1 MKYLIIIHKLFSKNT
16 SRYSMYPLKNNK
28 KNHIKTLLFLCSVF
42 AFGLQLNAQDL
53 SLSGVVTQGEYPVEG
68 VLVYAKNTSY
78 STTTNQKGFYQLNLP
93 AGEYAFVF
101 ALGNKKT
108 VKLNLQ
114 ASQILNVN
122 LDEAVESLDE
132 ISVKAFRVSAEAPI
146 THSNLSKEELSKR
159 NLGQDIATQLNF
171 LPNVVTTS
179 DAGAGIGYT
188 GFRVRGTA
196 NQGINVT
203 INGIPYNDAE
213 SSTSFFVN
221 LQDFTSSV
229 ENLQL
234 QRGVGTSTNG
244 PGAFGASLNILT
256 DEVSTESYASISNS
270 FGSFNTRRHN
280 LKFSTG
286 LMDNH
291 IEVSGRLSQIKSDGY
306 IDRASSDL
314 KSYFLQA
321 AYKDDNTL
329 IKLINF
335 AGSEVT
341 YQSWFGV
348 DRETAEN
355 NPTFNPA
362 GQRFDENGNPDGF
375 HPNQVD
381 NYKQDHFQAHW
392 NQRYDNKWSSSV
404 SLNYTYGRGFFEEY
418 VDDWASQ
425 NINFDGESALSFYG
439 LSDVNIGGETIST
452 SDIVRR
458 RWLDNDYYVVSG
470 NLNYKDEQW
479 DIVSGAFFSY
489 YEGDHFGEV
498 IWARFA
504 SDSEIGERYYEGVG
518 IKTEASAFAKANY
531 RLNEQFQF
539 YLDLQGRII
548 SYETTGNNN
557 QNLPFVVDENF
568 EFFNPKLGLS
578 YKLNTNNQF
587 YASFARAYREPNR
600 TDFENG
606 SPRPER
612 LDDFELG
619 WRHNTERVS
628 LSVNGFYMNYKD
640 QLVLTGALD
649 DVGAPIR
656 ANSGSSYR
664 LGLEVDANVKI
675 GSKISVVPNVALSQN
690 QNRDFVFQ
698 RDGVLQNLGN
708 TEISYSPSIVAGNT
722 FIYQPT
728 ENFYTAFLSKYVGE
742 QFLGNIESPVSQLD
756 AFFTNDLNFVYTLK
770 GIPSIKSIDFSLLVN
785 NIFDVDY
792 ISNGY
797 FFTFDDDFSDPGAIT
812 TIEGAG
818 FYPQAGI
825 NFLAGVTLKF

>member
-1 MKYLIIIHKLFSKNT
+1 MKTVLFAFTLCLCGIINAQNFTLSGNVTQDKMPVEGALVYVKNSTYSTATNLSGYYELKLPAGT
-16 SRYSMYPLKNNK
+16 YDV
-28 KNHIKTLLFLCSVF
+28 VF
-42 AFGLQLNAQDL
+42 AFG
-53 SLSGVVTQGEYPVEG
+53 
-68 VLVYAKNTSY
+68 
-78 STTTNQKGFYQLNLP
+78 
-93 AGEYAFVF
+93 
-101 ALGNKKT
+101 NKKT
-108 VKLNLQ
+108 IK
-114 ASQILNVN
+114 VN
-122 LDEAVESLDE
+122 LTESITLDVDLAKALESLDE
-132 ISVKAFRVSAEAPI
+132 ISVKAVRVSAEAPI
-146 THSNLSKEELSKR
+146 THSNLSKTELAKR
-159 NLGQDIATQLNF
+159 NLGQDIATQINF

-213 SSTSFFVN
+213 SATSFFVN

-256 DEVSTESYASISNS
+256 DAVATESYASISNS
-270 FGSFNTRRHN
+270 LGSFNTRRHN
-280 LKFSTG
+280 VKFSTG

-375 HPNQVD
+375 HPDQVD
-381 NYKQDHFQAHW
+381 NYKQDHFQLHW
-392 NQRYDNKWSSSV
+392 NQKYSQYWTSSF

-418 VDDWASQ
+418 IDDWASK
-425 NINFDGESALSFYG
+425 NINFDGESALGFYG
-439 LSDVNIGGETIST
+439 LPNVTIGGETISS

-458 RWLDNDYYVVSG
+458 RWLDNDYYVASG
-470 NLNYKDEQW
+470 NVNYKDSQW
-479 DIVSGAFFSY
+479 DVISGAFFSY

-504 SDSEIGERYYEGVG
+504 SDSETGERYYNGVG
-518 IKTEASAFAKANY
+518 KKTEFSAFAKANY
-531 RLNEQFQF
+531 KLNDKFLF
-539 YLDLQGRII
+539 YLDLQGRLIN
-548 SYETTGNNN
+548 YETTG
-557 QNLPFVVDENF
+557 QNSSTNLFEVNENF

-578 YKLNTNNQF
+578 YKMNAQNQF

-619 WRHNTERVS
+619 WRHSTDGLS
-628 LSVNGFYMNYKD
+628 LNINGYYMNYKD
-640 QLVLTGALD
+640 QLVLTGAID
-649 DVGAPIR
+649 NVGAPIR

-664 LGLEVDANVKI
+664 LGVEIDANVKI
-675 GSKISVVPNVALSQN
+675 NEKFSVVPNLALSEN
-690 QNRDFVFQ
+690 RNRDFVFQ

-728 ENFYTAFLSKYVGE
+728 EAFYAAFLSKYVGE
-742 QFLGNIESPVSQLD
+742 QFLGNIESPVSKLD

-770 GIPSIKSIDFSLLVN
+770 GIPSVKSIDFSLLVN

-797 FFTFDDDFSDPGAIT
+797 FFTFDDDFSVPDTTT

-825 NFLAGVTLKF
+825 NFLLGVSLMF

>member
-1 MKYLIIIHKLFSKNT
+1 MKTLSVLQHLFTEKYIRCSKCT
-16 SRYSMYPLKNNK
+16 LKRSR
-28 KNHIKTLLFLCSVF
+28 KNHLKLLLFALSISF
-42 AFGLQLNAQDL
+42 TNYSFSQDL
-53 SLSGVVTQGEYPVEG
+53 TLSGTVSQDKMPIEG
-68 VLVYAKNTSY
+68 ALVYAKSTTY
-78 STTTNQKGFYQLNLP
+78 STTTNSEGDYKLEMP
-93 AGEYAFVF
+93 AGSYEVVF
-101 ALGNKKT
+101 AFGNKKT
-108 VKLNLQ
+108 VKLDLQ
-114 ASQILNVN
+114 ESQTLNVD
-122 LDEAVESLDE
+122 LAEAVESLDE

-159 NLGQDIATQLNF
+159 NLGQDIATQINF
-171 LPNVVTTS
+171 LPSVVTTS

-256 DEVSTESYASISNS
+256 DAVSTESYASISNS

-280 LKFSTG
+280 VKFSTG

-381 NYKQDHFQAHW
+381 NYKQDHFQLHW
-392 NQRYDNKWSSSV
+392 NQKYNDNWTSSF

-418 VDDWASQ
+418 IDNWLSQ

-439 LSDVNIGGETIST
+439 LSDVTIGGETIST

-458 RWLDNDYYVVSG
+458 RWLDNDYYVASG
-470 NLNYKDEQW
+470 NVNYKDDQW
-479 DIVSGAFFSY
+479 DIISGAFFSY

-504 SDSEIGERYYEGVG
+504 SDSETGQRYYDGVG
-518 IKTEASAFAKANY
+518 KKTEFSAFAKANY
-531 RLNEQFQF
+531 KLNEKFLF
-539 YLDLQGRII
+539 YLDLQGRLIN
-548 SYETTGNNN
+548 YETTG
-557 QNLPFVVDENF
+557 QNSSTNLFEVDESF

-578 YKLNTNNQF
+578 YKMNSQNQF

-612 LDDFELG
+612 LDDYELG
-619 WRHNTERVS
+619 WRHNTDKLS
-628 LSVNGFYMNYKD
+628 LNINGFFMNYKD
-640 QLVLTGALD
+640 QLVLTGAID
-649 DVGAPIR
+649 NVGAPIR
-656 ANSGSSYR
+656 ANSGRSYR
-664 LGLEVDANVKI
+664 LGVEIDADVKLND
-675 GSKISVVPNVALSQN
+675 KFSVVPNLALSEN

-722 FIYQPT
+722 FVYQPT
-728 ENFYTAFLSKYVGE
+728 DNFYAAFLSKYVGE
-742 QFLGNIESPVSQLD
+742 QFLGNIESPVSKLD

-797 FFTFDDDFSDPGAIT
+797 FFTFDDDFSVPDTTT

-825 NFLAGVTLKF
+825 NFLFGVTLMF